1 MNEYIYEELDAGKRR
16 LSSASDRAKQGCWE
30 CDADDR
36 EQHVEFLAEGQQSY
50 QDAFLDDESEL
61 DGLGFLE
68 QRCHQVR
75 RYYR

>member
-1 MNEYIYEELDAGKRR
+1 MFPVENQQEIQCPDHLGAWIIIPPG
-16 LSSASDRAKQGCWE
+16 
-30 CDADDR
+30 DR